1 VDLAIVKIPLR
12 PDRAVCIG
20 WAVAAYRHMLKS
32 SCAEPPSDIFAEKKK
47 IRLVFFGK
55 RVCVTERERE
65 GTWTRPRSL
74 GQTHVAVGS
83 HPMSGKRST
92 ERVSWARKAILIIP
106 KKSGW

>member
-1 VDLAIVKIPLR
+1 
-12 PDRAVCIG
+12 
-20 WAVAAYRHMLKS
+20 
-32 SCAEPPSDIFAEKKK
+32 
-47 IRLVFFGK
+47 
-55 RVCVTERERE
+55 VCVTERERE

-92 ERVSWARKAILIIP
+92 ERVSWARKAILIIR

>member
-65 GTWTRPRSL
+65 RVPGPAHVHLDKRMLLLVRIPCPEREARSGL
-74 GQTHVAVGS
+74 VGLV
-83 HPMSGKRST
+83 K
-92 ERVSWARKAILIIP
+92 LF
-106 KKSGW
+106 